1 MCERI
6 DQLLITQIA
15 AAPVAVGNAADGRV
29 LRSVMARAF
38 SAPRAV
44 SYEDISGRLPPRR
57 FKNASNSQFIT
68 PTRRFTHRR
77 SPCPAAG
84 CVEHQ
89 LASLIS
95 LMCCL
100 APLKPPPKL
109 LLLQH
114 VHSCSFFCNM
124 FCGRASR
131 RHLNQAKSRRAL

>member
-1 MCERI
+1 MCERT

-15 AAPVAVGNAADGRV
+15 AAPVAGGNAAVGRA
-29 LRSVMARAF
+29 LRSVMAQAF

-44 SYEDISGRLPPRR
+44 SCEDISGRLPPRH

-68 PTRRFTHRR
+68 PTHRFTHRR
-77 SPCPAAG
+77 SPCPAAS

-100 APLKPPPKL
+100 APLKNIPPLFKL

-114 VHSCSFFCNM
+114 VH
-124 FCGRASR
+124 
-131 RHLNQAKSRRAL
+131 LLWKSIEDTFE